1 MTFKVEVL
9 EKIRRNIGDLDFE
22 GASESVKE
30 ALNMGINPAEIIT
43 DGISKGEEIVGQKF
57 EKNEYFLSE
66 LIMAGEMTKQ
76 LLDILKPHIEKGGVK
91 PKGRIVIGTVE
102 GDIHDIGKNIVIMFL
117 QSRGFEVV
125 DLGVDV
131 PVDKFIDAVRE
142 YEPQILAMSA
152 LMTLTAPV
160 MGEVIKRLRE
170 VSLRSKVKVI
180 IGGAPTT
187 PEFGESI
194 GADYQTTDPVKGV
207 EKCLEWVEGG
217 VDD

>member
-1 MTFKVEVL
+1 MTSKVEVL

-117 QSRGFEVV
+117 QSRGFDVV

-207 EKCLEWVEGG
+207 EKCLEWVKSG
-217 VDD
+217 VDG

>member
-1 MTFKVEVL
+1 M

-207 EKCLEWVEGG
+207 EKCLEWVKSG

>member
-1 MTFKVEVL
+1 MTSKVEVL

-117 QSRGFEVV
+117 QSRGFDVV

-207 EKCLEWVEGG
+207 EKCLEWVKSG